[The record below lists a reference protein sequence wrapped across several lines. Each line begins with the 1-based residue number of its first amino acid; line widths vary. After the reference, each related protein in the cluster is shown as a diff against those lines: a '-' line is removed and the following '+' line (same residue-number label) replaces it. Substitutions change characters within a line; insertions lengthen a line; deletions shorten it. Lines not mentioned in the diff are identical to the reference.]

1 MFIDQRSGYF
11 YTVSIDTFLWILA
24 VICWAIA
31 AISVLSARVVAVNLV
46 ALGLVFAGLTHLL
59 G

>member
-1 MFIDQRSGYF
+1 MS
-11 YTVSIDTFLWILA
+11 VDTFLWILA
-24 VICWAIA
+24 VICWALA
-31 AISVLSARVVAVNLV
+31 VFSAFAGRMAAVNLV